1 MFLNEL
7 FERFLLT
14 HELIIAWNIEAECS
28 RLCDQGLISRDGCLT
43 IREYNRCIMQNTC
56 SVNRYL
62 QVLDRILSPTS
73 QFIISDLQNWVDKQP
88 NL

>member
-14 HELIIAWNIEAECS
+14 HEIIIAWNIEAECS
-28 RLCDQGLISRDGCLT
+28 RLCDQGLISYNGCLT

-73 QFIISDLQNWVDKQP
+73 QFIISDLQNWVDNHP